1 MKATGIIVEYNPL
14 HNGHMYHLNETK
26 KLFPDRCTIAIMSGN
41 FTQRGEPAIVDKFA
55 RTEMAIKAGVDLVIE
70 LPFVFTV
77 QNADIF
83 AKTSVHLLDMLGVEN
98 IVFGSE
104 TGDMTVLEDM
114 LKQMD
119 SKIYHDRVKYFLKQ
133 GNSYPTASALAM
145 AEQGIDKGFDAPNN
159 ILGLQYLKAKKALNS
174 KITFH
179 TIRRQ
184 TTGYYDKIKQNA
196 SIQSATAIRGLIKNN
211 ESYERYVPKPVK
223 SILDS
228 HKSIDYNFFT
238 DHFKYLINVIPVE
251 DIGNLFNMTEGIEH
265 RIKKM
270 RHFSTTS
277 ELIEQLITRR
287 YTYSSIKR
295 TLAHLLCQTKETLI
309 ESFIPPYLRVL
320 GMNKVGKEYL
330 SQIKHDLEIPLITNV
345 KEGIHPYL
353 DHELKVSRIYSLAS
367 DKDVFKMEFDPTINL
382 YIN

>member
-14 HNGHMYHLNETK
+14 HNGHMYHLQKTK
-26 KLFPDRCTIAIMSGN
+26 ELFPDTCIIAVMSGN
-41 FTQRGEPAIVDKFA
+41 FTQRGEPAIIDKFA

-83 AKTSVHLLDMLGVEN
+83 AQTSVHLLDMLGVDN

-104 TGDMTVLEDM
+104 TGDITTLEDM
-114 LKQMD
+114 LSQMD
-119 SKIYHDRVKYFLKQ
+119 SKTYHNRVKFHLKQ

-145 AEQGIDKGFDAPNN
+145 KEQGIDEGFDAPNN
-159 ILGLQYLKAKKALNS
+159 ILGLQYLKAKQTLKS
-174 KITFH
+174 GIEFH
-179 TIRRQ
+179 TIKR
-184 TTGYYDKIKQNA
+184 TSTGYYEKIKARA
-196 SIQSATAIRGLIKNN
+196 SIQSATAIREQIKHD
-211 ESYERYVPKPVK
+211 EAIDRYVPKHVS
-223 SILDS
+223 SILKDR
-228 HKSIDYNFFT
+228 KAIDYNSFT
-238 DHFKYLINVIPVE
+238 SSFQYIINAMDAR
-251 DIGNLFNMTEGIEH
+251 DIKSLFNMTEGIEH

-270 RHFSTTS
+270 RQFDSTD

-295 TLAHLLCQTKETLI
+295 TLAHLLCQTPSDLI
-309 ESFIPPYLRVL
+309 ESFTPGYIRVL
-320 GMNKVGKEYL
+320 GMNETGKAYL
-330 SQIKHDLEIPLITNV
+330 SQIKHDLTVPLVTNA

-353 DHELKVSRIYSLAS
+353 DHELKVSQIYTLAS

-382 YIN
+382 YID